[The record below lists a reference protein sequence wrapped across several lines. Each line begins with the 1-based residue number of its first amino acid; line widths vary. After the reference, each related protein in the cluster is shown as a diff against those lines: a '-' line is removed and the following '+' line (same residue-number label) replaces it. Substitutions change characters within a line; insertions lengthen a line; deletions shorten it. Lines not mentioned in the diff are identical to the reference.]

1 MKVLTIKQPWA
12 SLIMLGYKRFEFRS
26 WKTNY
31 RGELLIHAG
40 QGIDKEAMKRLQKYI
55 PKDMPKG
62 KILGKAK
69 LVDCVKMS
77 PEFKSELLKENKD
90 IYLKNQENKNK
101 TIIKNDTVN
110 NSTWYIEEAEQPEN
124 EAIAMCFRLNE
135 EIMNGKEYEENG
147 KYAKFRIVETP
158 EKEAAVQMTSFININ
173 EEINDEDNESNLE
186 DIDDLDSLI
195 DHNSNQ
201 NHNAYKDD
209 FYFEN

>member
-1 MKVLTIKQPWA
+1 MKFDIIA
-12 SLIMLGYKRFEFRS
+12 SLLFLQFSFCLMFRLSPDNKQLRTSSCGVSKIHIPLGSTLPIMTYNARE
-26 WKTNY
+26 
-31 RGELLIHAG
+31 
-40 QGIDKEAMKRLQKYI
+40 KEKEYN
-55 PKDMPKG
+55 
-62 KILGKAK
+62 
-69 LVDCVKMS
+69 LVYV
-77 PEFKSELLKENKD
+77 PKENKD

>member
-1 MKVLTIKQPWA
+1 
-12 SLIMLGYKRFEFRS
+12 
-26 WKTNY
+26 
-31 RGELLIHAG
+31 
-40 QGIDKEAMKRLQKYI
+40 
-55 PKDMPKG
+55 
-62 KILGKAK
+62 
-69 LVDCVKMS
+69 
-77 PEFKSELLKENKD
+77 
-90 IYLKNQENKNK
+90 
-101 TIIKNDTVN
+101 
-110 NSTWYIEEAEQPEN
+110 
-124 EAIAMCFRLNE
+124 
-135 EIMNGKEYEENG
+135 MNGKEYEENG